1 MCCYRDRTVSA
12 ISYEHLGSYI
22 FFSALCTPS
31 MPVFYFCH
39 YFLFSQLLLLC
50 QHTKDT
56 NTSLGLGKSKPSRLD
71 SITIG
76 IVKAI
81 SFLFF

>member
-22 FFSALCTPS
+22 FFLLYAHLQCQYFISAIT
-31 MPVFYFCH
+31 FYFHNYSFCVSIQKTQT
-39 YFLFSQLLLLC
+39 LAWVW
-50 QHTKDT
+50 
-56 NTSLGLGKSKPSRLD
+56 GKSKPSRLD
-71 SITIG
+71 CITIG